1 MEGTLPFL
9 GFHQGREGRT
19 GANYFDIPEGGGGSG
34 ITPAARADIQAAAA
48 AAADL
53 DARLRRQV
61 DNVSN
66 LRYTVNSRFEAT
78 NKSIKEVKSVEKVQ
92 EKQIASVKKK
102 DADLD
107 ARLRRQVDNVSNLR
121 YTVNSRF
128 AATNKS
134 IKEVKSVENVQEKQI
149 VSLEKKDASLA
160 AEVADNKETIRSYSA
175 IIDQL
180 RTDIRRLQTPVGGA

>member
-48 AAADL
+48 AA
-53 DARLRRQV
+53 
-61 DNVSN
+61 
-66 LRYTVNSRFEAT
+66 
-78 NKSIKEVKSVEKVQ
+78 
-92 EKQIASVKKK
+92 
-102 DADLD
+102 ADLD